1 MRTWLTLSG
10 RYWTLLLLVEW
21 HPACS
26 RLASTAWAV
35 SVVAVLCSL
44 FFVAP
49 AYPWQW
55 LVAAVLLTLFVRAL
69 ARDWRREPQ
78 DFGLEQGQWYLRQ
91 QGRRVPVTLRHSHF
105 ISHRMGVIGF
115 ATASGNT
122 VAITI
127 LPDSLSVD
135 DGRKL
140 AVALA

>member
-1 MRTWLTLSG
+1 MLP
-10 RYWTLLLLVEW
+10 LLVEW
-21 HPACS
+21 RPARS
-26 RLASTAWAV
+26 RLASAAWAV
-35 SVVAVLCSL
+35 STVAVLCSL

-55 LVAAVLLTLFVRAL
+55 LVLAVLLGLFVRAL

-115 ATASGNT
+115 VTSNGNT

-127 LPDSLSVD
+127 LPDSLSAE